1 MLLITCPHCGPREE
15 SEFACGG
22 EAHIARPLVENSIT
36 DAEFADYLFLRDNP
50 KGMFL
55 ERWRHTAG
63 CRRWFN
69 VARDTVSHDI
79 IEIYAMGS
87 LPRKAAAKTAY
98 DNSWRRCSPAEL
110 AAVASDKKPAKKK
123 AAAQKAAAQ
132 KATAKKATAKKSASK
147 KTADKK
153 AAAKKAVAKKA
164 VGKTTT
170 SRKAATKSPASG
182 RRAK

>member
-87 LPRKAAAKTAY
+87 LPRKAAAKAAY
-98 DNSWRRCSPAEL
+98 DNSWRRSSPAEL

-123 AAAQKAAAQ
+123 A
-132 KATAKKATAKKSASK
+132 TAKKAASK

>member
-87 LPRKAAAKTAY
+87 LPRKAAAKVAY
-98 DNSWRRCSPAEL
+98 DNSWRRSSPAEL

-123 AAAQKAAAQ
+123 AAAKKAAA
-132 KATAKKATAKKSASK
+132 K
-147 KTADKK
+147 KTAGKK

-170 SRKAATKSPASG
+170 SRKAATESPASG

>member
-87 LPRKAAAKTAY
+87 LPRKAAAKVAY
-98 DNSWRRCSPAEL
+98 DNSWRRSSPAEL

-123 AAAQKAAAQ
+123 AAAQKA
-132 KATAKKATAKKSASK
+132 TAKKATTKKAASK

>member
-87 LPRKAAAKTAY
+87 LPRKAAAKVAY
-98 DNSWRRCSPAEL
+98 DNSWRRSSPAEL

-123 AAAQKAAAQ
+123 AAA
-132 KATAKKATAKKSASK
+132 
-147 KTADKK
+147 KK
-153 AAAKKAVAKKA
+153 AAAKKTAGKKAVAKKA

>member
-87 LPRKAAAKTAY
+87 LPRKAAAKAAY
-98 DNSWRRCSPAEL
+98 DNSWRRSSPAEL

-123 AAAQKAAAQ
+123 AAAK
-132 KATAKKATAKKSASK
+132 KTAGKKAT
-147 KTADKK
+147 
-153 AAAKKAVAKKA
+153 AKKAVAKKT

>member
-87 LPRKAAAKTAY
+87 LPRKAAAKVAY
-98 DNSWRRCSPAEL
+98 DNSWRRSSPAEL

-123 AAAQKAAAQ
+123 A
-132 KATAKKATAKKSASK
+132 TAKKAASK